1 MSMEVT
7 KREVLFSSIIVLVM
21 IAVGV
26 FISGAIEERIQT
38 ETERYTTAVRIV
50 DAGQFRYGMNT
61 NFGNAL
67 VFGTLQAKEPVSFPE
82 LGGEYMIVRKVK
94 ERYTRHT
101 RTVTTTDSKGNTKR
115 KTEVYYTW
123 DYVGHEEK
131 RSDNVS
137 FLGEEFDIRQFNLPH
152 EEAIYLPNG
161 GKYLYEW
168 TVTRYYYEGLPSSFD
183 ATIHAN
189 LIKKDIGEGVDVFRD
204 MTPDQVV
211 ESKLNGQNIPVIS
224 FWVLWLIFTGAVV
237 YFFVGQENK
246 WLEGGR

>member
-7 KREVLFSSIIVLVM
+7 KREVLFGSIIVLVM
-21 IAVGV
+21 IAAGV
-26 FISGAIEERIQT
+26 LISGSIEEHIQT

-50 DAGQFRYGMNT
+50 DADQFRYGMNT

-67 VFGTLQAKEPVSFPE
+67 VFGTLQAKQPVSFPE

-101 RTVTTTDSKGNTKR
+101 RTVTTTDSKGNAKS

-131 RSDNVS
+131 KSDNVS
-137 FLGEEFDIRQFNLPH
+137 FLGEEFDIRQFNLPY
-152 EEAIYLPNG
+152 EEAISLPNG
-161 GKYLYEW
+161 GKYIYEW

-183 ATIHAN
+183 ATNPRQPH
-189 LIKKDIGEGVDVFRD
+189 
-204 MTPDQVV
+204 
-211 ESKLNGQNIPVIS
+211 
-224 FWVLWLIFTGAVV
+224 
-237 YFFVGQENK
+237 QERY
-246 WLEGGR
+246 WRRRGCVPRYDA

>member
-26 FISGAIEERIQT
+26 LISCSIEEHIQT

-67 VFGTLQAKEPVSFPE
+67 VFGTLQAKQPVSFPE
-82 LGGEYMIVRKVK
+82 LGGEYMIIRKVK
-94 ERYTRHT
+94 ERYIRHT
-101 RTVTTTDSKGNTKR
+101 RTVTTTDSKGNTKI

-123 DYVGHEEK
+123 DYAGSEEK
-131 RSDNVS
+131 RSDNVL
-137 FLGEEFDIRQFNLPH
+137 FLGEEFDIRQFNLPY
-152 EEAIYLPNG
+152 EEAISLPNG

-189 LIKKDIGEGVDVFRD
+189 LIKKGIGEGVDVFRD

-211 ESKLNGQNIPVIS
+211 ESKLNGQNIPIIS
-224 FWVLWLIFTGAVV
+224 FWALWLILTGAVV

-246 WLEGGR
+246 WLEDGR

>member
-1 MSMEVT
+1 MEVT

-26 FISGAIEERIQT
+26 LISGAIEERIQT

-67 VFGTLQAKEPVSFPE
+67 VFGTLQAKEPVSFLE
-82 LGGEYMIVRKVK
+82 LGGEYMIVHKVK

-152 EEAIYLPNG
+152 EEAISLPNG

-168 TVTRYYYEGLPSSFD
+168 TVTGAAVIVRRHDPRQPHQERYWRRRGCVPRYD
-183 ATIHAN
+183 A
-189 LIKKDIGEGVDVFRD
+189 
-204 MTPDQVV
+204 
-211 ESKLNGQNIPVIS
+211 
-224 FWVLWLIFTGAVV
+224 
-237 YFFVGQENK
+237 
-246 WLEGGR
+246 

>member
-26 FISGAIEERIQT
+26 LISCSIEEHIQT

-67 VFGTLQAKEPVSFPE
+67 VFGTLQAKQPVSFPE
-82 LGGEYMIVRKVK
+82 LGGEYMIIRKVK

-101 RTVTTTDSKGNTKR
+101 RTVTTTDSKGNTKI

-123 DYVGHEEK
+123 DYAGSEEK
-131 RSDNVS
+131 
-137 FLGEEFDIRQFNLPH
+137 
-152 EEAIYLPNG
+152 
-161 GKYLYEW
+161 
-168 TVTRYYYEGLPSSFD
+168 
-183 ATIHAN
+183 
-189 LIKKDIGEGVDVFRD
+189 KKR
-204 MTPDQVV
+204 
-211 ESKLNGQNIPVIS
+211 
-224 FWVLWLIFTGAVV
+224 
-237 YFFVGQENK
+237 
-246 WLEGGR
+246 